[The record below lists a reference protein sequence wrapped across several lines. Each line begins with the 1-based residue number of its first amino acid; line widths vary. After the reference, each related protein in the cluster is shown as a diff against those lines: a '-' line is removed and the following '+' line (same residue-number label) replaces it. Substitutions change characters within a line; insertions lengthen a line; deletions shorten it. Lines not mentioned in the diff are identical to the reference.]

1 MRCSVETQ
9 PDPPQ
14 PPAAPPRGGA
24 SPWRPPGPGQGS
36 HPTSPPKRATWQPPS
51 PSVRAANER
60 SVQGAVD
67 ARDAP
72 RLQPSPERAPAVPR
86 SAAEWQRESARLRTA
101 NQALLKS
108 TGAAAAAA
116 AAATTAAAE
125 ARAQTGGGSLEA

>member
-1 MRCSVETQ
+1 M
-9 PDPPQ
+9 
-14 PPAAPPRGGA
+14 
-24 SPWRPPGPGQGS
+24 
-36 HPTSPPKRATWQPPS
+36 
-51 PSVRAANER
+51 RAANER
-60 SVQGAVD
+60 SVQGVD

-116 AAATTAAAE
+116 AATTAAAE

>member
-1 MRCSVETQ
+1 M
-9 PDPPQ
+9 
-14 PPAAPPRGGA
+14 
-24 SPWRPPGPGQGS
+24 
-36 HPTSPPKRATWQPPS
+36 
-51 PSVRAANER
+51 RAANER

-72 RLQPSPERAPAVPR
+72 RLQPSPERVPAVPR

-116 AAATTAAAE
+116 AAATATAE